1 MQINRVGRRSTSPV
15 ITCSNRPGTG
25 RDLPPTRD
33 IDPNLTV
40 LPPHKM
46 SAFRYGLV
54 LLLYSTAYLVL
65 MYSTTDPELS
75 LNAWF
80 GKVSASIAGLNSNIP
95 Q

>member
-1 MQINRVGRRSTSPV
+1 
-15 ITCSNRPGTG
+15 
-25 RDLPPTRD
+25 
-33 IDPNLTV
+33 
-40 LPPHKM
+40 M

-65 MYSTTDPELS
+65 MYSTTGPEPS